1 MAFSEADFKVAVN
14 GHQVMGFSFDHID
27 LEDGQTVWD
36 ILTGFQIKAGSNL
49 NVNLTKVEHIQAQNS
64 DCDGFENYSNFN
76 AY

>member
-1 MAFSEADFKVAVN
+1 MS
-14 GHQVMGFSFDHID
+14 FSFDHID
-27 LEDGQTVWD
+27 LEDGQSLWG

-49 NVNLTKVEHIQAQNS
+49 NVNLTQVEHIQANNR